1 MNGNPDTARVLQDAA
16 EWLMALP
23 EPSHMQLA
31 AAGELLLEAARVVR
45 GQVILAE
52 TITAAPNVRAGL
64 WRPRPAG
71 QPDTLDRMYEQIARD
86 NGGTLAGQYAADPAG
101 ADVSRETCG
110 RTEHDY
116 GCCPLAVT
124 GYAGE
129 ASHPYRLQP
138 TPEMAEYLRQYPAG
152 PDRPAN
158 APTYAEWGQAREVS
172 NASDTGR

>member
-1 MNGNPDTARVLQDAA
+1 VNGNPDTARVLQDAA

-71 QPDTLDRMYEQIARD
+71 QPDTFASCIAS
-86 NGGTLAGQYAADPAG
+86 L
-101 ADVSRETCG
+101 SRCSLWICG
-110 RTEHDY
+110 
-116 GCCPLAVT
+116 
-124 GYAGE
+124 
-129 ASHPYRLQP
+129 
-138 TPEMAEYLRQYPAG
+138 
-152 PDRPAN
+152 
-158 APTYAEWGQAREVS
+158 
-172 NASDTGR
+172 